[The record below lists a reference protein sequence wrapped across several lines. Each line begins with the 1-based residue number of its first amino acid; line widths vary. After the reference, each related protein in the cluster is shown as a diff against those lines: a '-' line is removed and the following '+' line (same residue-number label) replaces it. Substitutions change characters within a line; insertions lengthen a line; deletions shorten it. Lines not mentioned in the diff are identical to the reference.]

1 MYLQYSLCAILFS
14 LLLAPAVLSSKV
26 KTFNDLDDFNRYMS
40 DHSEGHVTLV
50 KFFAPWCGHCKHLA
64 PVWQQLAVEFN
75 YNEKVTIAQVD
86 CTTHDPICSK
96 HSVRGFPTLTM
107 FMNKK
112 TRPYKGPRKL
122 ENLQSFV
129 IKAMAEPVKSSF
141 LQNPISIQFQLIT
154 GNQEYVKNF
163 KEVAGEF
170 FLDDNL
176 EFIYEGH
183 SEVDRLLVS
192 NMASKDVTFEDLS
205 TTGLRKIV
213 AMESMPLWNDLTA
226 SNYANVAQNDF
237 MGPRKLVFTSE
248 SSSEK
253 SVLQSISESRSFQ
266 QKLVFGFTDDRV
278 TQYFHIDLD
287 AKHAVVFDP
296 KTKNWWKVDM
306 ENKDVQ
312 IIEEELRVI
321 CDGYKKEDGGPGG
334 WFSKMK
340 HGAAD
345 LWINL
350 KDMAE
355 NRPVIALLML
365 GLPLG
370 VISCFLYAVCF
381 MTSEDTTEEEEN
393 TERLVTRDEQ
403 TGEVH
408 EFPTDRT
415 KQEREFAAEETK
427 NLRSRKGK
435 DRNDENEENDE
446 KSD

>member
-1 MYLQYSLCAILFS
+1 
-14 LLLAPAVLSSKV
+14 V
-26 KTFNDLDDFNRYMS
+26 KTFNDLDDFNRHMS
-40 DHSEGHVTLV
+40 DHSSGHVTLV

-64 PVWQQLAVEFN
+64 PVWQELGADFHAMTDV
-75 YNEKVTIAQVD
+75 NEKVTIAQVD
-86 CTTHDPICSK
+86 CTTHDPICK
-96 HSVRGFPTLTM
+96 QHSVRGFPTLTM

-122 ENLQSFV
+122 ENLRSFV
-129 IKAMAEPVKSSF
+129 FKAMAQPVKPVF
-141 LQNPISIQFQLIT
+141 QQNPSSIQFQLIT
-154 GNQEYVKNF
+154 GNEEYVKNF
-163 KEVAGEF
+163 NEVAGEF

-192 NMASKDVTFEDLS
+192 NMASKDVSFEDLS
-205 TTGLRKIV
+205 ATGLRKIV
-213 AMESMPLWNDLTA
+213 AMESLPLWNDLTA
-226 SNYANVAQNDF
+226 ANYANVAMNDF
-237 MGPRKLVFTSE
+237 MGPRKLVFVSE
-248 SSSEK
+248 TSSEK
-253 SVLQSISESRSFQ
+253 TVLKSISESRTFQ

-287 AKHAVVFDP
+287 AKNAVVFDT
-296 KTKNWWKVDM
+296 KTKNWWKVNM
-306 ENKDVQ
+306 END
-312 IIEEELRVI
+312 IHMIEEQLRVI

-334 WFSKMK
+334 WFSKLK
-340 HGAAD
+340 HGAMD
-345 LWINL
+345 LWMNM

-381 MTSEDTTEEEEN
+381 MTSEDTTEEEES
-393 TERLVTRDEQ
+393 TERLVTQDDQ
-403 TGEVH
+403 GEVH

-415 KQEREFAAEETK
+415 KQEREFAAEETE

-435 DRNDENEENDE
+435 EQNDEIED
-446 KSD
+446 

>member
-1 MYLQYSLCAILFS
+1 
-14 LLLAPAVLSSKV
+14 
-26 KTFNDLDDFNRYMS
+26 
-40 DHSEGHVTLV
+40 
-50 KFFAPWCGHCKHLA
+50 
-64 PVWQQLAVEFN
+64 
-75 YNEKVTIAQVD
+75 
-86 CTTHDPICSK
+86 
-96 HSVRGFPTLTM
+96 
-107 FMNKK
+107 
-112 TRPYKGPRKL
+112 
-122 ENLQSFV
+122 
-129 IKAMAEPVKSSF
+129 MAEPVKSSF
-141 LQNPISIQFQLIT
+141 LQNPSSIQFQLIT
-154 GNQEYVKNF
+154 GNQEYVNNF

-205 TTGLRKIV
+205 ATGLRKIV

-312 IIEEELRVI
+312 MIEEELRVI

-381 MTSEDTTEEEEN
+381 MTSEDTTEEEES